1 MAYPHI
7 LQVSEWLD
15 RKEERQHYVI
25 GVKEHKTAA
34 HQVAVFALSEEE
46 ERVSSSQ

>member
-1 MAYPHI
+1 MGYPHF
-7 LQVSEWLD
+7 LQVGEWVD
-15 RKEERQHYVI
+15 RKEDRQHYVI

-34 HQVAVFALSEEE
+34 HQVAMFALSEEE